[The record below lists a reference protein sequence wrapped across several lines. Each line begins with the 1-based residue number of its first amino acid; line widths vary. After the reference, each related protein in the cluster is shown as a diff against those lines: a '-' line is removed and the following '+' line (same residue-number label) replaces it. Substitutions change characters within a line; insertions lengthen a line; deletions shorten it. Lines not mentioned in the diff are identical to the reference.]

1 MFLLYVFIILY
12 INFKIM
18 CSTIIPENVHF
29 FSSLHRYSAISRQ
42 VDFAANEMKAICP
55 MQPMQFG
62 SVLAAGST
70 SYLDVKRQDN
80 WRPKNPLE
88 MSSTVTLVY
97 SGKLMDID
105 NPKSLDQAWMLC
117 FFLKLFFQ
125 KRNRCRVV
133 SPQYWTSLVFHPAT
147 RCFGRWFQT
156 QTVVIL
162 HLKKPTHMEC
172 YDEAVFSWV
181 NLKTSQNS

>member
-1 MFLLYVFIILY
+1 
-12 INFKIM
+12 
-18 CSTIIPENVHF
+18 
-29 FSSLHRYSAISRQ
+29 
-42 VDFAANEMKAICP
+42 MKAICP

-117 FFLKLFFQ
+117 FFFK
-125 KRNRCRVV
+125 
-133 SPQYWTSLVFHPAT
+133 
-147 RCFGRWFQT
+147 
-156 QTVVIL
+156 
-162 HLKKPTHMEC
+162 
-172 YDEAVFSWV
+172 AVFSEKES
-181 NLKTSQNS
+181 L

>member
-1 MFLLYVFIILY
+1 MFIFFHPCIVILQYLARWILLR
-12 INFKIM
+12 
-18 CSTIIPENVHF
+18 S
-29 FSSLHRYSAISRQ
+29 
-42 VDFAANEMKAICP
+42 EMKAICP